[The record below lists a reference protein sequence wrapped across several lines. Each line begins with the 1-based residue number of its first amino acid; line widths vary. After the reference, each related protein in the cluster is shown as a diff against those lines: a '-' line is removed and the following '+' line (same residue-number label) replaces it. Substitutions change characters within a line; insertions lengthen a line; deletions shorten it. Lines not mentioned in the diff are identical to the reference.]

1 MQNILYILSGISDVS
16 LIVLIFLWGFD
27 YARKEKLK
35 HNHHFGLWTLA
46 TLALTVVLM
55 FAAGAGK

>member
-1 MQNILYILSGISDVS
+1 MS

-27 YARKEKLK
+27 YARKEKPK

-55 FAAGAGK
+55 FVAGAGK